1 MKKAHTST
9 TSTPLEERKPR
20 FEANGDK
27 QSLKLKLLTASI
39 IAALYPV
46 VPALAQ
52 LNEDEVTLEEVIVTA
67 TKRELNMQNVPQSI
81 QTFTTEQIIRA
92 NFVNLND
99 LANATPS
106 LTVVAEQPGRSSVKF
121 RGISTGTQEFY
132 TPSMVAVYMDETPLT
147 FNSQQIWPAMVD
159 VAQIESLPGPQGTL
173 YGSASQ
179 AGTVRIVTQKPNH
192 DGFSGEVFARYYD
205 TSGGDGSYELNSWVN
220 IPLVEDSLSMRLVAY
235 QRDEGGWIDN
245 IYGKTYVQPDS
256 RFQAKGDNA
265 DVVEKNQNQ
274 YKLTGARGSVLW
286 DISENWQTTLTLM
299 TENGESDGEWGEDQ
313 LFGDGKITRF
323 FDQYRNDEWWN
334 GSLVITGELGFA
346 TLTASTSYLDRK
358 ITYEWDQMNYNQ
370 WKDAYWGPYYD
381 LYNTEYTYGT
391 TPNDQTQDRFAQE
404 IRLTSTTDSR
414 FQWMIG
420 AYYEDV
426 NDDWFYGTRN
436 PDMMDTIMWEAA
448 QYYAY
453 WANYYG
459 YDVPYPLPATDWQY
473 TDVLDRTLKQTA
485 VFGEFSFNFTDNW
498 LATVGARWFKYK
510 GTEVNTFNFPLG
522 LPPDSGRAPDGGT
535 VIRETDDDDVLYK
548 FSTQYQFS
556 KDKMA
561 YFLFSQGFRLGGRN
575 DNKSVNT
582 GLIPQYFNPDFLDNY
597 EIGLKSRWLGGAL
610 QFNAT
615 AFLMEW
621 KGFQLSEGN
630 VNGIWWLGGT
640 VNGGTVEQ
648 KGIELDLSW
657 QATANLRLDG
667 RAYWADPQ
675 ATSTYEFLNG
685 DVMEPGDTL
694 PNSPTHR
701 YYIAV
706 DYTFPMEVFG
716 GNLWTRFDFSKGS
729 STFKNIGSA
738 VSDDPDPLAILPAW
752 HTSNLQLGLS
762 LPSQWEITL
771 FINNLF
777 DDKVVNGID
786 NGSSYADF
794 FGDERWR
801 DVRYLSRPRHYGLTV
816 RKTWK

>member
-1 MKKAHTST
+1 MKKTNAPVSTSR
-9 TSTPLEERKPR
+9 PV
-20 FEANGDK
+20 K
-27 QSLKLKLLTASI
+27 QSLRFGPNSEKRGLRIKILSASI
-39 IAALYPV
+39 VAALYPA

-52 LNEDEVTLEEVIVTA
+52 SVDNEELMLEEVLVTA
-67 TKRELNMQNVPQSI
+67 TKRELNMQTVPQSI

-92 NFVNLND
+92 NFISLND

-106 LTVVAEQPGRSSVKF
+106 LTVVAVQPGRSSVKF

-159 VAQIESLPGPQGTL
+159 VQQIESLPGPQGTL

-192 DGFSGEVFARYYD
+192 EGLSGEVFGRYYD
-205 TSGGDGSYELNSWVN
+205 TSGGSGSYELNGWVN
-220 IPLVEDSLSMRLVAY
+220 IPLVEDTLSMRLVAY

-245 IYGKTYVQPDS
+245 IYGETYVQPDP

-265 DVVEKNQNQ
+265 HVVEKNQNQ
-274 YKLTGARGSVLW
+274 YKLKGARGSLLW

-299 TENGESDGEWGEDQ
+299 TEKGELDGAWGEDQ
-313 LFGDGKITRF
+313 YYGEGQITRF
-323 FDQYRNDEWWN
+323 FDEYRDDDWWN

-346 TLTASTSYLDRK
+346 TLTSSTSYLDRE
-358 ITYEWDQMNYNQ
+358 INYQWDQMNYNQ

-391 TPNDQTQDRFAQE
+391 TPNEQTQDRFAQE
-404 IRLTSTTDSR
+404 VRLASSTDSR

-420 AYYEDV
+420 AYYEDT

-436 PDMMDTIMWEAA
+436 PDMMDTIMWPAA

-459 YDVPYPLPATDWQY
+459 YDVEYPLPATDWQY

-485 VFGEFSFNFTDNW
+485 VFGEMSFDFTDKW
-498 LATVGARWFKYK
+498 SALVGARWFKYE

-522 LPPDSGRAPDGGT
+522 LPPDFGYAPDGGT
-535 VIRETDDDDVLYK
+535 VTQNTDSNDTLFK
-548 FSTQYQFS
+548 FSTQYEFTD
-556 KDKMA
+556 DKMM

-582 GLIPQYFNPDFLDNY
+582 GLVPQYFSPDYLDNY

-610 QFNAT
+610 QLNVT
-615 AFLMEW
+615 GFLMEW
-621 KGFQLSEGN
+621 DKFQLSEGN
-630 VNGIWWLGGT
+630 IDGIWWLGGT

-667 RAYWADPQ
+667 RAYWADPE
-675 ATSTYEFLNG
+675 ATSTYVFLNG
-685 DVMEPGDTL
+685 DVMEPGDPL
-694 PNSPTHR
+694 PNSPTYR
-701 YYIAV
+701 YYFAI
-706 DYTFPMEVFG
+706 DYTFSKEVFG
-716 GNLWTRFDFSKGS
+716 GNLWTRFDYSSGSKTYNS
-729 STFKNIGSA
+729 IGA
-738 VSDDPDPLAILPAW
+738 ATEPHELGTIPAW
-752 HTSNLQLGLS
+752 DTSNLQLGLS

-771 FINNLF
+771 FVNNLF
-777 DDKVVNGID
+777 DDTVVNGISD
-786 NGSSYADF
+786 GTSNSEYFD
-794 FGDERWR
+794 DPRWR
-801 DVRYLSRPRHYGLTV
+801 DVRFLQRPRHYGLTL
-816 RKTWK
+816 RKTWN